1 MIIIAGKGHETY
13 QLFNKKRIEF
23 DDSLVAQEICL
34 EIATAKRSLCD
45 A

>member
-23 DDSLVAQEICL
+23 DDNLGALKLVA
-34 EIATAKRSLCD
+34 
-45 A
+45 